1 MRQCGAPN
9 FIVGEDK
16 DLFRRGQFGAARIV
30 SYQRLREIGAHRG
43 PDLPVPD
50 AGRTPILNLH
60 VPRPPCVNP
69 FVSPLRLLLCLLPVS
84 LAAQTVYLAPVLKAV
99 EARYNRAETLQ
110 VSFREAYTGPGQP
123 RRTESGTLL
132 LRKPGRMRWDYTSPE
147 GKLFVCDGKYLWLY
161 TPTNHQVEKMKMKE
175 SDDMRAPLAF
185 LLGKLHFDKEFR
197 NIKSQPAAA
206 GGTLIIAEPKTDSL
220 PYTHVEFV
228 VGADTQIRRVQVTG
242 YDQSIL
248 EFDFDQEKLNPPL
261 EARLF
266 QFRMPPG
273 AELVET
279 AQ

>member
-9 FIVGEDK
+9 FIVGEDE
-16 DLFRRGQFGAARIV
+16 DLLRRGQFGTARIV

-50 AGRTPILNLH
+50 AGCTPILNLH

-84 LAAQTVYLAPVLKAV
+84 LAAQTVDLAPVLKAV

-147 GKLFVCDGKYLWLY
+147 GKLFVSDGKFLWLY
-161 TPTNHQVEKMKMKE
+161 TPSNHQVEKMKIKE

-197 NIKSQPAAA
+197 NIQHNSVA
-206 GGTLIIAEPKTDSL
+206 GGIRITADPKTDTL
-220 PYTHVEFV
+220 PYTKVEFV
-228 VGADTQIRRVQVTG
+228 VAPDSIIRRVQVTG

-261 EARLF
+261 EAKLF

-273 AELVET
+273 AELVES

>member
-1 MRQCGAPN
+1 VKLVSDVQFCCSVVTLPSRPRPTA
-9 FIVGEDK
+9 
-16 DLFRRGQFGAARIV
+16 RRK
-30 SYQRLREIGAHRG
+30 
-43 PDLPVPD
+43 
-50 AGRTPILNLH
+50 TLH
-60 VPRPPCVNP
+60 VPRPASVNP

-84 LAAQTVYLAPVLKAV
+84 LAAQTPDLAPMLKAV
-99 EARYNRAETLQ
+99 ETRYNHAQTLQ
-110 VSFREAYTGPGQP
+110 VVFHEAYTTPGQP

-147 GKLFVCDGKYLWLY
+147 GKLFVSDGKFLWLY
-161 TPTNHQVEKMKMKE
+161 TPSNHQVEKMKIKE

-197 NIKSQPAAA
+197 NVHGTPVA
-206 GGTLIIAEPKTDSL
+206 GGTRIAADPKTDSL
-220 PYTHVEFV
+220 PYTKVEFV
-228 VGADTQIRRVQVTG
+228 VGPDNQIRRVQVAG

-273 AELVET
+273 AELVES